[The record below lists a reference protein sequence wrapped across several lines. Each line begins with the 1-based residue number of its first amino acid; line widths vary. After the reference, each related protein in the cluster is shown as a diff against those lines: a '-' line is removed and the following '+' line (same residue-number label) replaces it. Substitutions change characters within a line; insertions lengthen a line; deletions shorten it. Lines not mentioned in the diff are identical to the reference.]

1 MSLGN
6 DIIDALTTVVKE
18 DKWMQYREL
27 GNTGIKISA
36 LGFGAMRLPQT
47 NVGGKMVFDTEE
59 SIRMIHRS
67 FELGVNYIDTAPYY
81 CEKQSEEIV
90 GKAIKGWRDKVY
102 LSTKNPIED
111 DSGDHYRER
120 LENSLKKLDTDY
132 IDFYH
137 MWGIDLESYEKKINV
152 KNGPLSA
159 ALKAKEEGLIKH
171 LSFSFHDK
179 AENMIKLIDTG
190 YFETVLCQYNMLDRS
205 NEAGI
210 AHAREKGLGVMIM
223 GPIGGGRLGAPS
235 EIIKKLI
242 PGGAKSSAE
251 LAMRFVVS
259 NPNVTCALSGMS
271 SMAMVEENVR
281 VVSKEEQLTDAEIF
295 AINEAMEQNKKLS
308 DLYCTGCNYCMPCP
322 KEVNIPKIFEYMNYH
337 RVYKLTDYAKAE
349 YKSIGTNE
357 WVKGN
362 RADACVDCGICE
374 QKCPQ
379 KIQIRKQLKE
389 SHKAL
394 A

>member
-120 LENSLKKLDTDY
+120 LENSLKQLDTDY

-210 AHAREKGLGVMIM
+210 AYACEKGLGVMIM

-281 VVSKEEQLTDAEIF
+281 VVSNEEQLTDAEIL

-337 RVYKLTDYAKAE
+337 RVYKLTEYAKAE

-389 SHKAL
+389 SRKEL